1 MHGPIISVFQS
12 GALRPRD
19 CAIDMWHRFLRWLRS
34 APITDPVDRRN
45 APVMQA
51 LLLCYGLLLPLNWA
65 WRIIARGSLPTEGR
79 MIILLMDIAII
90 ALAWISV
97 AMIRRGRF
105 KPAIMLFLAPQ
116 LISLAIVF
124 YQFGTQPGVI
134 DPAPT
139 ILPLVIGGL
148 VLGRTALWTVF
159 GLLMLVFGI
168 GFVTEIRD
176 AGGTAEAIRKA
187 LVNVPAVLISHL
199 LITAVLDRTI
209 QALRESLGESIAHS
223 RALQHEMAVR
233 ERAQAQLIHSQKMEA
248 TGRLASGIAHDFNNI
263 LGIILG
269 FASQRHQSGTAAVS
283 RADALE
289 ESLEGVEIAAR
300 RGSAISRKL
309 LRFGRHD
316 VSSVEVFDA
325 GNAIHELKPMLRQMF
340 DADIDLKILAEA
352 QALPVRLD
360 RSQFELMILN
370 IAANARDA
378 MHQGGDFSIEVGRLQ
393 EQRGEMVRIGL
404 SDTGHGMTEEVLH
417 RAFDPF
423 YSTKPADSGTGLGLS
438 VVRDLVE
445 NAGGR
450 IETNSRLGIGT
461 TFAILLP
468 LASGDPSA
476 DADPGSR

>member
-1 MHGPIISVFQS
+1 
-12 GALRPRD
+12 
-19 CAIDMWHRFLRWLRS
+19 MWHRFLHWLRS
-34 APITDPVDRRN
+34 APIADPVDRRN
-45 APVMQA
+45 APVMQS

-79 MIILLMDIAII
+79 MIILLMDVVVV
-90 ALAWISV
+90 ALAWISI

-124 YQFGTQPGVI
+124 HQFGTQSDVI
-134 DPAPT
+134 DPAPS

-148 VLGRTALWTVF
+148 VLGRAALWTVF

-168 GFVTEIRD
+168 GFATEIED
-176 AGGTAEAIRKA
+176 AGGTSEAIRAA

-223 RALQHEMAVR
+223 QALQREMGER
-233 ERAQAQLIHSQKMEA
+233 ERAQAQLIHAQKMEA

-269 FASQRHQSGTAAVS
+269 FASQRHQAHSTAA
-283 RADALE
+283 ALE
-289 ESLEGVEIAAR
+289 ESLEGVEIAAK

-316 VSSVEVFDA
+316 IPRVEVFDA
-325 GNAIHELKPMLRQMF
+325 GHAMDELKPMLRQMF
-340 DADIDLKILAEA
+340 DADIGLEIRSEPHP
-352 QALPVRLD
+352 LPVRLD
-360 RSQFELMILN
+360 RSQFELMVLN

-378 MHQGGDFSIEVGRLQ
+378 MHMGGDFIIKVGR
-393 EQRGEMVRIGL
+393 EREPHGEMVSIRL
-404 SDTGHGMTEEVLH
+404 SDTGQGMSEEVMR

-423 YSTKPADSGTGLGLS
+423 FSTKPADSGTGLGLS

-450 IETNSRLGIGT
+450 IETSSRPGAGT
-461 TFAILLP
+461 AFNVLLP
-468 LASGDPSA
+468 LAAAETGA
-476 DADPGSR
+476 EARRKNG

>member
-1 MHGPIISVFQS
+1 
-12 GALRPRD
+12 
-19 CAIDMWHRFLRWLRS
+19 
-34 APITDPVDRRN
+34 
-45 APVMQA
+45 
-51 LLLCYGLLLPLNWA
+51 
-65 WRIIARGSLPTEGR
+65 
-79 MIILLMDIAII
+79 
-90 ALAWISV
+90 
-97 AMIRRGRF
+97 
-105 KPAIMLFLAPQ
+105 
-116 LISLAIVF
+116 
-124 YQFGTQPGVI
+124 
-134 DPAPT
+134 
-139 ILPLVIGGL
+139 
-148 VLGRTALWTVF
+148 
-159 GLLMLVFGI
+159 
-168 GFVTEIRD
+168 
-176 AGGTAEAIRKA
+176 
-187 LVNVPAVLISHL
+187 
-199 LITAVLDRTI
+199 
-209 QALRESLGESIAHS
+209 
-223 RALQHEMAVR
+223 
-233 ERAQAQLIHSQKMEA
+233 MEA

-325 GNAIHELKPMLRQMF
+325 GNAMHELKPMLRQMF
-340 DADIDLKILAEA
+340 DADIGLKILTEP
-352 QALPVRLD
+352 QALLVRLD

-378 MHQGGDFSIEVGRLQ
+378 MHQGGDFSIEVARLQ
-393 EQRGEMVRIGL
+393 EQRGEMVRICL

-468 LASGDPSA
+468 LAPSDPPA
-476 DADPGSR
+476 DAASGNK